1 MHLECL
7 CALMARR
14 NRGGGKGNMERTINE
29 ALFAFPGY
37 ESLFVV
43 ILAGVTMYDVLIIYR
58 LYLSS

>member
-1 MHLECL
+1 
-7 CALMARR
+7 MARR

-43 ILAGVTMYDVLIIYR
+43 ILAGVTMYDVLIISR